1 MCIWFNTYR
10 NIRDDNFDKSPDLLI
25 AISLYN
31 FASKNPAKPCM
42 VPVVGI
48 VNSTSPYLELSIG
61 AKQLKSNYRDK
72 KIVLFLLEKLGCSKV
87 NNGLV
92 SAKKKQLCK

>member
-1 MCIWFNTYR
+1 
-10 NIRDDNFDKSPDLLI
+10 
-25 AISLYN
+25 
-31 FASKNPAKPCM
+31 M

-61 AKQLKSNYRDK
+61 AKESKSNHREK
-72 KIVLFLLEKLGCSKV
+72 KIVLFLLEKLGCLKV